1 MALSN
6 MTASVLDRLRNQAKQ
21 TDLPFQ
27 LVLQLFAQEEFLRKL
42 SQSKHNEKFVLK
54 GGMFIYTLTA
64 YESRPTRDV
73 DLMVRG
79 LSNDLEALG
88 KAVREICAVGT
99 GNGYITIE
107 VLKVA
112 RIGRRKEY
120 PGAAV
125 SMLARIGTV
134 RIPFSVDI
142 AVDDAVVP
150 APEKRMIAT
159 RLAGFTAPE
168 IYTYSLESV
177 VAEKL
182 DAILERMSGTSRM
195 KDFFDIYY
203 LSETFDF
210 DGAVLKE
217 AIETT
222 TEHRHRNTP
231 AEAFDDI
238 KGFTG
243 NDYLLRQWS
252 NFEPARQASLG
263 FNAVIGRL
271 AGFLE
276 PVYAAVLQG
285 ETFDRH
291 WDNVQARWLA
301 ARS

>member
-6 MTASVLDRLRNQAKQ
+6 ITASVLDRLRNQAKQ

-79 LSNDLEALG
+79 LNNDLEALG
-88 KAVREICAVGT
+88 KVVREICAVDT
-99 GNGYITIE
+99 GNGYIVIE

-125 SMLARIGTV
+125 SLIARIGKV
-134 RIPFSVDI
+134 KVPFSVDI

-159 RLAGFTAPE
+159 RLPGFTAPE

-217 AIETT
+217 AIKTT

-231 AEAFDDI
+231 AEAFNDI
-238 KGFTG
+238 KDFTG

-252 NFEPARQASLG
+252 NYEPARQASLG
-263 FNAVIGRL
+263 FDAVIRRL
-271 AGFLE
+271 IVFLE
-276 PVYAAVLQG
+276 PVYAAVLRG
-285 ETFDRH
+285 EIFDRH
-291 WDNVQARWLA
+291 WDNVQARWQV
-301 ARS
+301 

>member
-6 MTASVLDRLRNQAKQ
+6 VTASVLDRLRNQAKQ
-21 TDLPFQ
+21 VDLPFQ

-42 SQSKHNEKFVLK
+42 SQSDYSEKFVLK

-79 LSNDLEALG
+79 LNNDLEALE
-88 KAVREICAVGT
+88 KVVREICAVDT
-99 GNGYITIE
+99 GNGYIAIE

-125 SMLARIGTV
+125 SMLARIGKV
-134 RIPFSVDI
+134 RVPFSLDI

-159 RLAGFTAPE
+159 RLAGFAVPE

-217 AIETT
+217 AIKTT
-222 TEHRHRNTP
+222 TEHRRRNTP

-238 KGFTG
+238 KDFTE

-252 NFEPARQASLG
+252 NYEPARQSSLA
-263 FNAVIGRL
+263 FETVIRRL
-271 AGFLE
+271 IVFLE

-285 ETFDRH
+285 ETFDQH
-291 WDNVQARWLA
+291 WDSAQTRWA
-301 ARS
+301 VSHS